1 MSNNY
6 NDTDLNDQKEYDLS
20 LLETLLTY
28 LRHWRWFIF
37 SIVLFMFLAY
47 GYIRLATPVFKIETD
62 LLIKD
67 NKNSLNGQ
75 NDLLKDLNLFTSDK
89 VIDNEIQILK
99 SNAIIAQ
106 VVKGLK
112 LETSYYNTEGVRNHE
127 IYDDIPFEVQLLKP
141 STDPGKAFHTKLTIN
156 LVDQNTANVNGK
168 RVQVSTPYKT
178 DAGIII
184 VKPRPNASNLRRV
197 VIVKFNDIEDLLLHY
212 SDNIKIE
219 PSSKQSMVLIITMED
234 AIPLRGKD
242 FLNRLVLEYNL
253 AALQDKNKVTSN
265 TLSFIEER
273 LQVIAAELGTDEKNV
288 EQYKTTN
295 SITDISTQSQIFL
308 QSVQDNDAA
317 LNKVQ
322 IQLSVLNSLNNYIK
336 TDQTEA
342 SKLPSMLVGIEDPTL
357 QGLVTKLGEAEIKR
371 EGFLQTVPETNPVI
385 TSIDDQIRSLKQA
398 INASLQNLK
407 KNLEITKQQLELK
420 NNQFNGVIRQV
431 PSKERGLL
439 DVMRQQEIK
448 NGLFTYLLQ
457 KREETAMQLASGVAD
472 SRIIDYAK
480 SSKYPVKPVDKEVY
494 LLFLLL
500 AIVVPIAVIYL
511 KKLLNYK
518 VQQRQD
524 IEQYTETPILAE
536 VSHSSENEPLLV
548 SSHPRSMVAEQV
560 RALRTNL
567 QFVIPEPDQKTILFT
582 SSISGE
588 GKSFVSLNLGA
599 SLAMAGKKVIIL
611 ELDLRKPKLHSGL
624 AIDNEIGLS
633 NFLIGKADYAG
644 VIKKI
649 SEQENYYI
657 ITSGPI
663 PPNPAELL
671 TNGRIKILLDYLKE
685 NFDYIVLDAPPV
697 GLVTDAQILGAY
709 ADVTLFIVRHNYTAK
724 NSIQKIDAFYR
735 SGKFNHLNIVLN
747 SIDLQIG
754 YGYGYG
760 YGYGG
765 YYTDDKGKPSVIG
778 RFFTRKNK

>member
-1 MSNNY
+1 
-6 NDTDLNDQKEYDLS
+6 
-20 LLETLLTY
+20 
-28 LRHWRWFIF
+28 
-37 SIVLFMFLAY
+37 
-47 GYIRLATPVFKIETD
+47 
-62 LLIKD
+62 
-67 NKNSLNGQ
+67 
-75 NDLLKDLNLFTSDK
+75 
-89 VIDNEIQILK
+89 
-99 SNAIIAQ
+99 
-106 VVKGLK
+106 
-112 LETSYYNTEGVRNHE
+112 
-127 IYDDIPFEVQLLKP
+127 
-141 STDPGKAFHTKLTIN
+141 
-156 LVDQNTANVNGK
+156 
-168 RVQVSTPYKT
+168 
-178 DAGIII
+178 
-184 VKPRPNASNLRRV
+184 
-197 VIVKFNDIEDLLLHY
+197 
-212 SDNIKIE
+212 
-219 PSSKQSMVLIITMED
+219 
-234 AIPLRGKD
+234 
-242 FLNRLVLEYNL
+242 
-253 AALQDKNKVTSN
+253 
-265 TLSFIEER
+265 
-273 LQVIAAELGTDEKNV
+273 
-288 EQYKTTN
+288 
-295 SITDISTQSQIFL
+295 
-308 QSVQDNDAA
+308 
-317 LNKVQ
+317 
-322 IQLSVLNSLNNYIK
+322 
-336 TDQTEA
+336 
-342 SKLPSMLVGIEDPTL
+342 
-357 QGLVTKLGEAEIKR
+357 
-371 EGFLQTVPETNPVI
+371 
-385 TSIDDQIRSLKQA
+385 
-398 INASLQNLK
+398 
-407 KNLEITKQQLELK
+407 
-420 NNQFNGVIRQV
+420 
-431 PSKERGLL
+431 
-439 DVMRQQEIK
+439 
-448 NGLFTYLLQ
+448 
-457 KREETAMQLASGVAD
+457 
-472 SRIIDYAK
+472 
-480 SSKYPVKPVDKEVY
+480 
-494 LLFLLL
+494 
-500 AIVVPIAVIYL
+500 
-511 KKLLNYK
+511 YK